1 MEVTFLGHAAVS
13 ITTKSHTI
21 LIDPFLTGNAL
32 ASVRADEV
40 KADAILV
47 THGHSDHLGDTVAI
61 AKRTGALV
69 VACAE
74 LAGWLKQ
81 QGVSVHAMHLGGSH
95 EFPFGWVKFTLAF
108 HGAGIDTP
116 QGTVYGGNPVG
127 ILFRS
132 DGKTIYHA
140 GDTALFSDMRLIGQR
155 HLLDLAMLP
164 IGDNYTMGPDD
175 ALYAAEL
182 LAPKAVMPMHYDT
195 FELIHQDAH
204 AFVEQVRA
212 KGIQAYE
219 VKPGESV
226 EI

>member
-1 MEVTFLGHAAVS
+1 MKVTFLGHAAVS
-13 ITTKSHTI
+13 ITTNSHTI

-32 ASVRADEV
+32 APVKADEV
-40 KADAILV
+40 HADAILV
-47 THGHSDHLGDTVAI
+47 THGHGDHLGDTVAI

-74 LAGWLKQ
+74 LSGWLKQ
-81 QGVSVHAMHLGGSH
+81 QGVSVHAMHLGGAH

-116 QGTVYGGNPVG
+116 QGMVYGGNPVG
-127 ILFRS
+127 ILFRA

-140 GDTALFSDMRLIGQR
+140 GDTALFSDMKLISQR
-155 HLLDLAMLP
+155 HPLDLAMLP

-182 LAPKAVMPMHYDT
+182 LAPKAVMPIHYDT
-195 FELIHQDAH
+195 FELIRQDAH
-204 AFVEQVRA
+204 AFVQEVRA

-226 EI
+226 KI